1 MAVVYFILRLT
12 NTHTNVVSQSEKKAS
27 LSSSVKLPH
36 GDRMEGNDGSCNMHA
51 DADADAGTY
60 YYVQAIVE
68 SESKVRLAHTYVVV
82 LMLPLLQ
89 HKE

>member
-1 MAVVYFILRLT
+1 MGTEWKEMMDAAT
-12 NTHTNVVSQSEKKAS
+12 CMHA
-27 LSSSVKLPH
+27 
-36 GDRMEGNDGSCNMHA
+36 CNMH
-51 DADADAGTY
+51 ADADAGTY